1 MNCKSVLSLMLAL
14 LLATVASLPLMA
26 QSLTSGDI
34 SGIVTDPSGAVVP
47 NANVT
52 VKSSET
58 GATVTVT
65 TNAQGVYR
73 ASLLK
78 PGPYTVSISASGFR
92 AADHHATVAIGQVA
106 TVNVTMSLGQESTT
120 VEVSSEAPVIQTENA
135 DLSTNFNEKQV
146 SLLPNPGNDL
156 SFIAQTAPGVVMNT
170 QAGQGNFS
178 ANGLPGTSNLFTV
191 NGQNENDPFLNL
203 NNSGATNLLLGSNDV
218 REATVTTNGYSGQ
231 YGTLAG
237 ANVNYVTKSG
247 TNSYHGN
254 AIYYWNGSA
263 LNANS
268 FFNNFN
274 GAPKPFVNANQWAA
288 SFGGPIRKDKTFFF
302 VDTEGL
308 RFLLPTSVNATIPTP
323 QFATATLNHLQSVS
337 PASVPF
343 YQNIF
348 NLYQNAPGANRAQPL
363 TGGSLG
369 CGDLQDPA
377 SGLGVNVACG
387 QQFTSTV
394 GQLSTEWLLTG
405 RIDQNIGNNDR
416 LFGHFR
422 TDHGFQASVTDVVS
436 PLFNL
441 GSNQPQYEG
450 QLSET
455 HSIGATMVNQF
466 IMSGSWY
473 SAIFNY
479 KDLPAALR
487 AMPLR
492 IGFAGGV
499 FSSLGRFQSAVP
511 QGRNVTQ
518 YQFVDDFSATRGNH
532 AWKVGVNFRRN
543 DVSDYDPG
551 IGSIG
556 AANGT
561 SLSDFFNGNATVYSQ
576 SFPSKLRQPIAL
588 YSLGFYGQD
597 EWRIKPSLK
606 LTFSLRAD
614 HFSNPVCQTDCFS
627 RLTGDFFSISHD
639 PNQPYN
645 QAIVTGQHQALA
657 DYTKIEWQ
665 PRFGFTWN
673 PFGLQTTVIRGGF
686 GIFNDSFPGVIA
698 DTLLANAPQQVGFVI
713 PGGPLS
719 PDVGGNVQQQAAQN
733 NAAFQSAFANGGTL
747 ASIQQQV
754 PTFSPPSFATVA
766 SRIRNPRYQEW
777 NLQLEQGIGQK
788 TSVSL
793 NYVGNHGIH
802 ETVQNPSVNAFCDAT
817 CLGPNGLNA
826 PAGTTQFV
834 GLPTVQ
840 PDPRFSSVTEI
851 SSSAVSNYNG
861 VTASLVHRSTNLTV
875 QANYTWSHALDEISN
890 GGILQFGASTNFT
903 FANPLDP
910 FNIKR
915 LNYGNADYDTRHY
928 FSFSYVYTV
937 PYKWGPKALL
947 GGWTVSGTMFARTGL
962 PYTVYDG
969 NTFGTLNAFGYG
981 FPNLPFS
988 PSIAANIVGNPSHT
1002 CNSDA
1007 VTKPCLNAADFAPA
1021 LTGFSNQRR
1030 NQFYGPG
1037 FFNTDLQ
1044 LSKAFKIPKWEGAQF
1059 SIGANFFNIL
1069 NHPHFDQPT
1078 GDITSGQFGTIVLPV
1093 NSPTSIYG
1101 AFLGADASPRLV
1113 QIQGKLT
1120 F

>member
-1 MNCKSVLSLMLAL
+1 MNCKSVLSLMIAL
-14 LLATVASLPLMA
+14 LLTMVASLPMAA
-26 QSLTSGDI
+26 QSLTSGDV
-34 SGIVTDPSGAVVP
+34 SGVVTDPSGAVVP
-47 NANVT
+47 NATVT
-52 VKSSET
+52 VKSAET
-58 GATVTVT
+58 GATQTAT

-73 ASLLK
+73 VSLLK
-78 PGPYTVSISASGFR
+78 PGPYTVSAQSSGFR
-92 AADHHATVAIGQVA
+92 GTDHRATVAIGQV
-106 TVNVTMSLGQESTT
+106 VNVNIAMALGQESTT
-120 VEVSSEAPVIQTENA
+120 VEVSSEAPIIQTENA

-191 NGQNENDPFLNL
+191 NGQNENDPFFNV

-247 TNSYHGN
+247 SNGYHGN

-323 QFATATLNHLQSVS
+323 QFVTATLNNLQSVS

-363 TGGSLG
+363 TGGALG
-369 CGDLQDPA
+369 CGDLADPA
-377 SGLGVNVACG
+377 TGLGINVPCT
-387 QQFTSTV
+387 QQFTSTA

-422 TDHGFQASVTDVVS
+422 TDHGFQASITDVITPV
-436 PLFNL
+436 FNL
-441 GSNQPQYEG
+441 GSTQPQYEG

-466 IMSGSWY
+466 VMSGSWY
-473 SAIFNY
+473 SALFNY
-479 KDLPAALR
+479 KDLPAALKL
-487 AMPLR
+487 MPFR
-492 IGFAGGV
+492 VGFAGS

-511 QGRNVTQ
+511 QGRNSTQ
-518 YQFVDDFSATRGNH
+518 YQFLDDFSVSKGNH
-532 AWKVGVNFRRN
+532 SWKVGASFRRN
-543 DVSDYDPG
+543 DISDYDPG

-556 AANGT
+556 AANNT
-561 SLSDFFNGNATVYSQ
+561 NLSDFFNGNGTTFAQ

-588 YSLGFYGQD
+588 YALGFYGQD

-606 LTFSLRAD
+606 LTLALRAD
-614 HFSNPVCQTDCFS
+614 HFSNPVCQTNCFS
-627 RLTGDFFSISHD
+627 RLAGDFFSSSHD

-645 QAIVTGQHQALA
+645 QAILFGQHQALA

-673 PFGLQTTVIRGGF
+673 PFGLQGTVIRGGF
-686 GIFNDSFPGVIA
+686 GIFNDSFPGAIA
-698 DTLLANAPQQVGFVI
+698 DTLLANAPQQVGFAL
-713 PGGPLS
+713 GSGPLS
-719 PDVGGNVQQQAAQN
+719 PNVPGNLGQQAAQN

-754 PTFSPPSFATVA
+754 PTFSPPAFTTVA
-766 SRIRNPRYQEW
+766 KRVFNPRYQEW
-777 NLQLEQGIGQK
+777 NLQVEQALGQK

-802 ETVQNPSVNAFCDAT
+802 ETVSNPSVNAFCDVN
-817 CLGPNGLNA
+817 CLGALGA
-826 PAGTTQFV
+826 PAGATQFA
-834 GLPTVQ
+834 GLPTAQ
-840 PDPRFSSVTEI
+840 PDPRFSSVTQI

-861 VTASLVHRSTNLTV
+861 ATVSLVRRSTNLTV

-890 GGILQFGASTNFT
+890 GGILQFGQATNFT
-903 FANPLDP
+903 FANPIDP
-910 FNIKR
+910 FNLKR

-937 PYKWGPKALL
+937 PHKWGPSALL
-947 GGWTVSGTMFARTGL
+947 GGWTVSGTMFARSGL
-962 PYTVYDG
+962 PFTVYDSNAFG
-969 NTFGTLNAFGYG
+969 NLNAFGYG
-981 FPNLPFS
+981 FPNIPFS
-988 PSIAANIVGNPSHT
+988 PSIPANIVGNPSHT
-1002 CNSDA
+1002 CTADA

-1021 LTGFSNQRR
+1021 LTGFGNQRR
-1030 NQFYGPG
+1030 NQFYGPS

-1044 LSKAFKIPKWEGAQF
+1044 LSKAFKVPKWEGAQF

-1069 NHPHFDQPT
+1069 NHPNFDQPT
-1078 GDITSGQFGTIVLPV
+1078 GDIASGQFGTIVLPV

-1101 AFLGADASPRLV
+1101 SFLGADASPRLI

>member
-1 MNCKSVLSLMLAL
+1 MIAL
-14 LLATVASLPLMA
+14 LLTMVASLPMAA

-34 SGIVTDPSGAVVP
+34 SGVVTDPSGAVVP
-47 NANVT
+47 NATVT
-52 VKSSET
+52 VKSAET
-58 GATVTVT
+58 GATQTAT

-73 ASLLK
+73 VSLLK
-78 PGPYTVSISASGFR
+78 PGPYTVSAQSSGFR
-92 AADHHATVAIGQVA
+92 GTDHRATVAIGQV
-106 TVNVTMSLGQESTT
+106 VNVNIAMALGQESTT
-120 VEVSSEAPVIQTENA
+120 VEVSSEAPIIQTENA

-146 SLLPNPGNDL
+146 SLLPNAGNDL

-191 NGQNENDPFLNL
+191 NGQNENDPFFNV

-247 TNSYHGN
+247 SNGYHGN

-323 QFATATLNHLQSVS
+323 QFVTATLNNLQSVS
-337 PASVPF
+337 PSSVPF
-343 YQNIF
+343 YQNMF
-348 NLYQNAPGANRAQPL
+348 NFLQNADGANQAQPL
-363 TGGSLG
+363 TGGAVGGGALA
-369 CGDLQDPA
+369 DPA
-377 SGLGVNVACG
+377 SGLGINVPCA
-387 QQFTSTV
+387 QQFTSTA
-394 GQLSTEWLLTG
+394 GQLSPGWLLTG

-422 TDHGFQASVTDVVS
+422 TDHGFQASVTDVITPV
-436 PLFNL
+436 FNL
-441 GSNQPQYEG
+441 GSTQPQYEG

-466 IMSGSWY
+466 VMSGSWY
-473 SAIFNY
+473 SALFNY
-479 KDLPAALR
+479 KDLPAALKL
-487 AMPLR
+487 MPFR
-492 IGFAGGV
+492 VGFAGS

-511 QGRNVTQ
+511 QGRNSTQ
-518 YQFVDDFSATRGNH
+518 YQFLDDFSVSKGNH
-532 AWKVGVNFRRN
+532 SWKVGGSFRRN
-543 DVSDYDPG
+543 DISDYDPG

-556 AANGT
+556 AANNT
-561 SLSDFFNGNATVYSQ
+561 NLSDFFNGNGTTFTQ

-588 YSLGFYGQD
+588 YALGFYGQD

-606 LTFSLRAD
+606 LTLALRAD
-614 HFSNPVCQTDCFS
+614 HFSNPVCQTNCFS
-627 RLTGDFFSISHD
+627 RLAGDFFSSSHD

-645 QAIVTGQHQALA
+645 QAILFGQHQALA

-673 PFGLQTTVIRGGF
+673 PFGLQGTVIRGGF
-686 GIFNDSFPGVIA
+686 GIFNDSFPGAIA
-698 DTLLANAPQQVGFVI
+698 DTLLANAPQQVGFAL
-713 PGGPLS
+713 GSGPLS
-719 PDVGGNVQQQAAQN
+719 PNVPGNLQQQAAQN

-754 PTFSPPSFATVA
+754 PTFSPPAFATVA
-766 SRIRNPRYQEW
+766 SRVRNPRYQEW
-777 NLQLEQGIGQK
+777 NLQVEQALGQK
-788 TSVSL
+788 TSLSL

-802 ETVQNPSVNAFCDAT
+802 ETVQNPSLNAFGAFGD
-817 CLGPNGLNA
+817 LPLN
-826 PAGTTQFV
+826 PADQ
-834 GLPTVQ
+834 
-840 PDPRFSSVTEI
+840 RFSTVTQI

-890 GGILQFGASTNFT
+890 GGILQFGQNTNFSPINA
-903 FANPLDP
+903 FDP
-910 FNIKR
+910 FNLR
-915 LNYGNADYDTRHY
+915 SNYGNSDYDTRQY
-928 FSFSYVYTV
+928 FSLNYVYNV
-937 PYKWGPKALL
+937 PHKFGPSALL
-947 GGWTVSGTMFARTGL
+947 GGWVLSGTAFARAGL
-962 PYTVYDG
+962 PFTVVDS
-969 NTFGTLNAFGYG
+969 NAFGILQGFNYG
-981 FPNLPFS
+981 FTNITSVSVPANFSGAGGQTCTSNAANPATPCLLASNFS
-988 PSIAANIVGNPSHT
+988 P
-1002 CNSDA
+1002 A
-1007 VTKPCLNAADFAPA
+1007 VN
-1021 LTGFSNQRR
+1021 GFGNQRR
-1030 NQFYGPG
+1030 NQFTGPSY
-1037 FFNTDLQ
+1037 FNTDL
-1044 LSKAFKIPKWEGAQF
+1044 SITKNFKIPHWEGA
-1059 SIGANFFNIL
+1059 SLGVGAQFFNIL
-1069 NHPHFDQPT
+1069 NHPHFDQPDA
-1078 GDITSGQFGTIVLPV
+1078 DIASPTFGSVINPV
-1093 NSPTSIYG
+1093 SSPTSIFG
-1101 AFLGADASPRLV
+1101 SFLGADASPRL
-1113 QIQGKLT
+1113 IQLHASIT